1 MMRQRRR
8 QRCVLVRAKQR
19 VSVPRCSQ
27 LAGSPACCAC
37 EARSTVAQDVR
48 TGDPGPQQPGIRG
61 MSVKIDQ
68 NCADRGRSRSA
79 IRKTAMKLRIGR
91 LLAIAAFVC
100 CGLASARTLAQNAYI
115 TNGFSNNVSVIST
128 ATNAVTAT
136 IPVGAF
142 PVGVAASPDGSK
154 VYVASAGANTVSV
167 IAAASNTVTATI
179 PGGGQSGGVAVSPD
193 GSKLYVTNFNQG
205 GPGTVSVIAT
215 ATNTV
220 TATIPVDNDPLR
232 GGPTGVA
239 VSPDG
244 SKVYVTSFN
253 LNNVS
258 VIAAASNTV
267 IATITVG
274 DEPA

>member
-79 IRKTAMKLRIGR
+79 IGRTAMKLRIGR

-100 CGLASARTLAQNAYI
+100 CGLAGARTLAQNAYI
-115 TNGFSNNVSVIST
+115 TFFFT
-128 ATNAVTAT
+128 
-136 IPVGAF
+136 
-142 PVGVAASPDGSK
+142 D
-154 VYVASAGANTVSV
+154 TVSV
-167 IAAASNTVTATI
+167 
-179 PGGGQSGGVAVSPD
+179 
-193 GSKLYVTNFNQG
+193 KLLNR
-205 GPGTVSVIAT
+205 SV
-215 ATNTV
+215 
-220 TATIPVDNDPLR
+220 
-232 GGPTGVA
+232 
-239 VSPDG
+239 
-244 SKVYVTSFN
+244 
-253 LNNVS
+253 
-258 VIAAASNTV
+258 
-267 IATITVG
+267 
-274 DEPA
+274 PAQP